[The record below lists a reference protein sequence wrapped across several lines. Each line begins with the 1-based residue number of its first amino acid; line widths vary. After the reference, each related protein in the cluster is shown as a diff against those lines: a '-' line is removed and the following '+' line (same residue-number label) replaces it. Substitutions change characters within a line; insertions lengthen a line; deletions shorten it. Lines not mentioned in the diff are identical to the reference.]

1 MPPFV
6 SRKRVS
12 DEDPPAPKRH
22 NATPAV
28 AAVLDDD
35 TDSSSTDSSLSD
47 VPDDLQDTP
56 NPGST
61 NDSAEDSSSSESEE
75 VDWEDAFESGTG
87 TASASAGGAATPLT
101 PSILAPVHQ
110 HQDLEL
116 TLDKNEVHLADIV
129 EGKKAPSK
137 IERQIRITT
146 HCLHVRFL
154 LYHNALRNA
163 WANDPKLHEILRRKL
178 PPALHQEVKKWRVS
192 SGLELPDQKPPE
204 KKPTRKGKGKGKGRQ
219 HQESR
224 PSERDWTEGSE
235 RLEAGQP
242 DLSRGDP
249 IIPLLKV
256 LAAYWK
262 KQFTITAPGLRKQG
276 YRPMAQLEAQIA
288 SLRNDAHDPAIHG
301 ERIADLDEFRQAAER
316 MQGSRDLGAQLFT
329 ALLRALGI
337 EARLVASLQPLGFG
351 WTKAETY
358 TPKQQSTKPADT
370 EPATDASTAA
380 ADTDEVMGLESDS
393 SSDAATEPPSRS
405 NSKNLRGY
413 DKDLPF
419 PIYWTE
425 AASPITHEII
435 PVDALVLPNA
445 VATTPELQAAFEP
458 RGAKAEK
465 AKQVISYVIAY
476 SSDKTAKD
484 VTTRYLRR
492 RTWPGKTKGFR
503 IPVEKI
509 TIPTQ
514 HKSKRSSRPA
524 APTTITYDWA
534 RVVLR
539 VYERS
544 PKHETAIDALENST
558 TLLPNQPER
567 KNATA
572 TGETPDTLQ
581 SLRASPD
588 VVLERFLRREEAL
601 KPGAQPVRTFTAGK
615 GPKAKTEL
623 VYRRA
628 DVVRCQSAE
637 SWHKEGRQIM
647 AGQTPLK
654 HVPIRAVTLL
664 RKREVDEYE
673 RETGQKPKQGLYA
686 KYQTEYIIPPPI
698 VDGVIPKNDYGNIDC
713 FVPSM
718 VPRGAC
724 HVPWPGTVRICKKLG
739 IDYAEAV
746 TGFEFG
752 SKMAVPVIQGVVVAA
767 ENEELVKDAWRVEEA
782 EKRRKEARKAEARI
796 LQTWRKFLF
805 GLRIA
810 QRVREEYGG
819 GDGEAGEG
827 DRERE
832 ERNPFTRQVVG
843 QVAESAGGTPGVEA
857 GAGEGNGDGGGF
869 LLPGEDEE
877 DRGGGFLLP
886 GEDSESN
893 RGGGFLLPGED
904 DSSDRGGGFLLP
916 DQEDANNDEDDDD
929 DNDNEKLIIVH
940 QRRQRA
946 TPPLAVAADTGDD
959 DDDDNTPATA
969 PSDSDEEMTGAGAG
983 SGAGS
988 GKSQADA
995 ISLSSSSSDK
1005 ELSPPPDEIPD
1016 SEDDEEKFVAE
1027 YKPPTTRRRTRGG
1040 GRGRGRG
1047 RGRARGK

>member
-28 AAVLDDD
+28 AAAAAALDDD
-35 TDSSSTDSSLSD
+35 ADSSSSDSSLSD
-47 VPDDLQDTP
+47 VPDELQDTP
-56 NPGST
+56 NPGIT
-61 NDSAEDSSSSESEE
+61 NEDSDEDSESEEE
-75 VDWEDAFESGTG
+75 VDWEDAFESGT
-87 TASASAGGAATPLT
+87 ASASASAGAATPLT
-101 PSILAPVHQ
+101 PSILAPHHHHHHHQ

-129 EGKKAPSK
+129 EGKKAPPK

-163 WANDPKLHEILRRKL
+163 WANDPKLHEIVRRKL
-178 PPALHQEVKKWRVS
+178 PPALHKEVKKWRVS
-192 SGLELPDQKPPE
+192 SGLELPEQKPPE
-204 KKPTRKGKGKGKGRQ
+204 KRPTRKGKGKGKQ
-219 HQESR
+219 KQSR

-242 DLSRGDP
+242 DMSRGDP

-288 SLRNDAHDPAIHG
+288 SLRKDEHDPAVHG

-358 TPKQQSTKPADT
+358 TPKQQPTKPADT
-370 EPATDASTAA
+370 EPTTDA
-380 ADTDEVMGLESDS
+380 
-393 SSDAATEPPSRS
+393 DAETKPPSRS
-405 NSKNLRGY
+405 SNSNRNSKNPKGY

-509 TIPTQ
+509 TIQPQ
-514 HKSKRSSRPA
+514 NKNKRSRTA
-524 APTTITYDWA
+524 TPTVITYDWS

-544 PKHETAIDALENST
+544 PKHETALDTLENST

-567 KNATA
+567 KNPTTSDKPA
-572 TGETPDTLQ
+572 DTLQ
-581 SLRASPD
+581 SLRTSPEF
-588 VVLERFLRREEAL
+588 VLERFLRREEAL
-601 KPGAQPVRTFTAGK
+601 QPGAQHIRTFTSGK

-628 DVVRCQSAE
+628 DVVKCQSAE
-637 SWHKEGRQIM
+637 SWHKEGRQILP
-647 AGQTPLK
+647 GQTPLK

-752 SKMAVPVIQGVVVAA
+752 SKMAVPVIQGVVVAV

-782 EKRRKEARKAEARI
+782 EKRKKEARKAEARI

-819 GDGEAGEG
+819 GDEGEEG
-827 DRERE
+827 DLERE

-843 QVAESAGGTPGVEA
+843 AAAGGADE
-857 GAGEGNGDGGGF
+857 GGF
-869 LLPGEDEE
+869 LLPGE
-877 DRGGGFLLP
+877 
-886 GEDSESN
+886 GE
-893 RGGGFLLPGED
+893 G

-916 DQEDANNDEDDDD
+916 DQEGEANDEDDD

-940 QRRQRA
+940 QRRKRA
-946 TPPLAVAADTGDD
+946 TPPLAVAADTDD
-959 DDDDNTPATA
+959 D
-969 PSDSDEEMTGAGAG
+969 
-983 SGAGS
+983 
-988 GKSQADA
+988 DA
-995 ISLSSSSSDK
+995 ISLSSSSSDE

-1016 SEDDEEKFVAE
+1016 SEDDDDEFVAE
-1027 YKPPTTRRRTRGG
+1027 YKPPPTRRRTRGG